1 MLDFDVSFCYNSTM
15 AKNQISTRISPEGL
29 EIANA
34 YLELGNVPA
43 VCARLRIDEAKA
55 SEYLAKREVKAY
67 VDQVYLDTGY
77 RNRFKLAEVLDN
89 LIEHKLEEA
98 EESQVYTNKD
108 LADIFTAYNNR
119 ASVAIIWTDMVT
131 GDKSVSQTA
140 YISSCEV
147 SAPMEDVTTY
157 SIEFTGTGAPTFATI
172 A

>member
-1 MLDFDVSFCYNSTM
+1 MAIYNGTLQVLKFDGTQMAELTNVTATLNQETFDVTSKESAGWTEILPGVRSATFT
-15 AKNQISTRISPEGL
+15 AEG
-29 EIANA
+29 IADFQA
-34 YLELGNVPA
+34 
-43 VCARLRIDEAKA
+43 
-55 SEYLAKREVKAY
+55 
-67 VDQVYLDTGY
+67 
-77 RNRFKLAEVLDN
+77 
-89 LIEHKLEEA
+89 
-98 EESQVYTNKD
+98 TNKD